1 MCASKR
7 VRNTSDH
14 QLCVKLYTIYISL
27 CIQTADPKYSEPLF
41 EAHIAAQ
48 KNKILKRMQYFP
60 KKFYALPI
68 EEIEVVPAVIWLNVA
83 RGTDF

>member
-1 MCASKR
+1 MCASK
-7 VRNTSDH
+7 RNTSDH

-27 CIQTADPKYSEPLF
+27 CIQTADPKYRYSEPLF

-48 KNKILKRMQYFP
+48 KNKILKRMQYLP
-60 KKFYALPI
+60 KNFYALPI